1 MHKRI
6 LAGIMAAV
14 LMLSNPVF
22 VQNVSATELSAQE
35 QNVEEQSE
43 ETQTGEQQEEQGE
56 ETSKTEEIS
65 ERSKEEQEVQ
75 NEEIK
80 EDKELIEE
88 QKKDNSK
95 LEVQPKSTEDETQPQ
110 SKTQEKKTES
120 KKEKT
125 NKEEKKQ
132 TENLQEQV
140 ENDISVQG
148 TDSFGELFA
157 DAVGAEVESQEK
169 NNGYNIFSV
178 EMKDKTATVS
188 FETLKDA
195 TLVVGIYEE
204 DGIKM
209 LASGKTAVKKG
220 EQAASVTIDISAMPN
235 YYYVKAFLIESDSF
249 KPLCTSYESPNYT
262 REMQEFFKKTVDDFS
277 EKEVLNL
284 DEDKANNFAV
294 YRDETKIIAHS
305 QDVNQLTLED
315 NENNL
320 YRIENADDT
329 VTSLKAGD
337 IFSYTKDD
345 GSVLI
350 VKIAQITVDGTT
362 VNITGTKTSIE
373 ETFEYVKIDCEA
385 GTEEATIDA
394 SDLEEGVVYNGI
406 VDDAEASGTG
416 SDVEALG
423 ADIEAKET
431 KSLSHSFVDKKV
443 GSDNANIKLS
453 GSLNL
458 KVESSVKLYASLNY
472 QYLEVRMDYSARIG
486 ITLNGQAATKIPL
499 VTITYHPVPGV
510 YIELKPSFVLEAKAK
525 AELSGTIAGVVGF
538 NVSNNEGMKNIT
550 NAPTFTPK
558 LGGEASVYLGFSLEP
573 HIGIISESV
582 ADVGLNAEL
591 GAETTAKLIHTD
603 TAKQDE
609 NKKHDCKNC
618 IKGDINGKL
627 KLGFKASLL
636 NSNKLTFT
644 YNDEKTLKIAD
655 YYYSMDYHQGGLSTC
670 PHWSYRI
677 IANVQGKNGVPLSGA
692 KINQQYTTDGDG
704 KAVFYLPSGN
714 HELTVEVNGYPKK
727 KKSIEVQGDAK
738 STIIRMMSTGNGDSS
753 SKDDKKDDAND
764 RDEEKLETENK
775 ISLGGAHSGAITE
788 DGSLYMWG
796 DNYCGQLGDG
806 TTEERSNPVK
816 IMDHVKSVSLGD
828 NHSGAITEDGSLY
841 MWGYNGSGRLGDGTK
856 KEERSNPVKIM
867 DHVRSV
873 SLGEWHSGA
882 ITEDG
887 SLYMWGSN
895 SSGQLGDGTTT
906 DRLTPIKIND
916 PTAGANGTP
925 QSSIDTVQPLGTA
938 DNTAT
943 YQNLKPNETYL
954 FYAVKSETEDDIL
967 KASNLLCL
975 TEATSDADGNM
986 SVPYALRESC
996 EDPIFFIRSL
1006 SKTDLASAQVKAED
1020 LAYNKKEQSVAP
1032 EVTFDGKI
1040 LTPGVD
1046 YEVSGDITATDIGT
1060 YKIKI
1065 TGIGEYTGSVE
1076 ASYKVVCR
1084 HSYGKDWTIDKEA
1097 TCTAEG
1103 RKSRYC
1109 TLCGAQADVTTI
1121 AKKAHEYQTA
1131 TTKATTKADGKI
1143 VKSCKHCGQTTTTVI
1158 AHPKSVALKQTS
1170 YTYNKKNRK
1179 PSVTIEDTKG
1189 NKLKSGTDYTVSYPK
1204 KCKNVGRY
1212 TVTVKFKG
1220 NYQGTVKKSYQI
1232 LPKGTSLLEVTA
1244 KKKGFTAK
1252 WKKQKTQTAGYELQ
1266 YSTNKKFKRK
1276 QTKKAVIK
1284 KTKTTTYKAKK
1295 LKANKK
1301 YYIRIRTYQNL
1312 KVNGKTKKL
1321 YSSWSKAKSIK
1332 TKK

>member
-1 MHKRI
+1 MWGR
-6 LAGIMAAV
+6 
-14 LMLSNPVF
+14 N
-22 VQNVSATELSAQE
+22 
-35 QNVEEQSE
+35 
-43 ETQTGEQQEEQGE
+43 
-56 ETSKTEEIS
+56 
-65 ERSKEEQEVQ
+65 
-75 NEEIK
+75 
-80 EDKELIEE
+80 
-88 QKKDNSK
+88 
-95 LEVQPKSTEDETQPQ
+95 
-110 SKTQEKKTES
+110 
-120 KKEKT
+120 
-125 NKEEKKQ
+125 
-132 TENLQEQV
+132 
-140 ENDISVQG
+140 
-148 TDSFGELFA
+148 
-157 DAVGAEVESQEK
+157 
-169 NNGYNIFSV
+169 
-178 EMKDKTATVS
+178 
-188 FETLKDA
+188 
-195 TLVVGIYEE
+195 
-204 DGIKM
+204 
-209 LASGKTAVKKG
+209 
-220 EQAASVTIDISAMPN
+220 
-235 YYYVKAFLIESDSF
+235 
-249 KPLCTSYESPNYT
+249 
-262 REMQEFFKKTVDDFS
+262 
-277 EKEVLNL
+277 
-284 DEDKANNFAV
+284 
-294 YRDETKIIAHS
+294 
-305 QDVNQLTLED
+305 
-315 NENNL
+315 
-320 YRIENADDT
+320 
-329 VTSLKAGD
+329 
-337 IFSYTKDD
+337 DD
-345 GSVLI
+345 G
-350 VKIAQITVDGTT
+350 Q
-362 VNITGTKTSIE
+362 
-373 ETFEYVKIDCEA
+373 
-385 GTEEATIDA
+385 
-394 SDLEEGVVYNGI
+394 
-406 VDDAEASGTG
+406 
-416 SDVEALG
+416 
-423 ADIEAKET
+423 
-431 KSLSHSFVDKKV
+431 
-443 GSDNANIKLS
+443 
-453 GSLNL
+453 
-458 KVESSVKLYASLNY
+458 
-472 QYLEVRMDYSARIG
+472 
-486 ITLNGQAATKIPL
+486 
-499 VTITYHPVPGV
+499 
-510 YIELKPSFVLEAKAK
+510 
-525 AELSGTIAGVVGF
+525 
-538 NVSNNEGMKNIT
+538 
-550 NAPTFTPK
+550 
-558 LGGEASVYLGFSLEP
+558 
-573 HIGIISESV
+573 
-582 ADVGLNAEL
+582 
-591 GAETTAKLIHTD
+591 
-603 TAKQDE
+603 
-609 NKKHDCKNC
+609 
-618 IKGDINGKL
+618 
-627 KLGFKASLL
+627 
-636 NSNKLTFT
+636 
-644 YNDEKTLKIAD
+644 
-655 YYYSMDYHQGGLSTC
+655 
-670 PHWSYRI
+670 
-677 IANVQGKNGVPLSGA
+677 
-692 KINQQYTTDGDG
+692 
-704 KAVFYLPSGN
+704 
-714 HELTVEVNGYPKK
+714 
-727 KKSIEVQGDAK
+727 
-738 STIIRMMSTGNGDSS
+738 
-753 SKDDKKDDAND
+753 
-764 RDEEKLETENK
+764 
-775 ISLGGAHSGAITE
+775 
-788 DGSLYMWG
+788 
-796 DNYCGQLGDG
+796 
-806 TTEERSNPVK
+806 
-816 IMDHVKSVSLGD
+816 
-828 NHSGAITEDGSLY
+828 
-841 MWGYNGSGRLGDGTK
+841 LGDGTK

-1321 YSSWSKAKSIK
+1321 YSSWSKAKSIN